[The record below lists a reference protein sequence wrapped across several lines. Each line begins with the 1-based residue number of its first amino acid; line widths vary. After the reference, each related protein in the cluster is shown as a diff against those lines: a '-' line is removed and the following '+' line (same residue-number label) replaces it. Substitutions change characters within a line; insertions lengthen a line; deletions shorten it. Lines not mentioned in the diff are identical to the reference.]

1 MAITI
6 EMPRLSDTMEEG
18 TLLKWHVAKGD
29 SVSSGDHI
37 ADVETDKATMEVQ
50 AFDDGTIAA
59 LPVEEGAT
67 VAVGEVIAVVAEEGE
82 DLDEAA
88 KSASS
93 SSGGKKAD
101 SQSKSK
107 SAESGSDESSDNGQ
121 AATAVADPE
130 EGGSTGGQMTTQV
143 ADAGPVKASPLAR
156 KLADEKGVDI
166 GNIQGSGP
174 GGRVIK
180 RDVLAA
186 AEGNGQTQ
194 QAGPAVKP
202 APSESPRSISP
213 AKPAA
218 APSLGGG
225 STLEAKEIAVSGM
238 RKTIAKRL
246 VESKTT
252 VPHFQ
257 VATSVDMAPLM
268 DLRKTLNTQLEPQGV
283 KLTVNDFIVRATAV
297 AAEQHPVV
305 NASWMGDK
313 IVFHGTVNV
322 GVAIALPEER
332 GGGLVVAT
340 LKGVEGMGLRQI
352 SAESKRLGKKA
363 KDSGLSTD
371 EMADSTITLSNLGAP
386 QFGEVTQF
394 TAIINP
400 PNAAILAVGSV
411 IEQPVVVDGELAVG
425 KRMSITLSGDHRV
438 IDGASGAL
446 YLATLKSTLEN
457 PASLLV

>member
-18 TLLKWHVAKGD
+18 TLLKWHVAQGD
-29 SVSSGDHI
+29 AVASGDHI

-59 LPVEEGAT
+59 LPVDEGAT
-67 VAVGEVIAVVAEEGE
+67 VAVGEVIAVLAEEGE
-82 DLDEAA
+82 DPDQAA
-88 KSASS
+88 KAAT
-93 SSGGKKAD
+93 SGGGKPKPTDDAKDAD
-101 SQSKSK
+101 DAG
-107 SAESGSDESSDNGQ
+107 SADT
-121 AATAVADPE
+121 AAGDPHQ
-130 EGGSTGGQMTTQV
+130 GDSTGGQMSTAV
-143 ADAGPVKASPLAR
+143 ASAGPVKASPLAR
-156 KLADEKGVDI
+156 KLAEEHGLDI
-166 GNIQGSGP
+166 ASIDGSGP

-186 AEGNGQTQ
+186 AEAGPSG
-194 QAGPAVKP
+194 GPAVKP
-202 APSESPRSISP
+202 APADTPRSIRP
-213 AKPAA
+213 ATPDRPAA
-218 APSLGGG
+218 STAPTLGGG
-225 STLEAKEIAVSGM
+225 STLEAREVAVSGM

-257 VATSVDMAPLM
+257 VTTSVNMAPLM
-268 DLRKTLNTQLEPQGV
+268 SLRKTLNAQLEQQGV
-283 KLTVNDFIVRATAV
+283 KLTVNDFIVRGTAV
-297 AAEQHPVV
+297 AAERHPVI

-313 IVFHGTVNV
+313 IVYHGTVNV

-340 LKGVEGMGLRQI
+340 LKGVEAMGLRQI
-352 SAESKRLGKKA
+352 SAESKRLGGKA
-363 KDSGLSTD
+363 RDSGLSTD
-371 EMADSTITLSNLGAP
+371 EMADATITVSNLGAP

-394 TAIINP
+394 TAIVNP
-400 PNAAILAVGSV
+400 PNAAILAIGSV
-411 IEQPVVVDGELAVG
+411 LTQPVVVDGELAVG
-425 KRMSITLSGDHRV
+425 QRMSITLSGDHRV

-446 YLATLKSTLEN
+446 YLSSLKQTLEN

>member
-93 SSGGKKAD
+93 SSGGKKSD
-101 SQSKSK
+101 SQSKSQT
-107 SAESGSDESSDNGQ
+107 AESGDDESSDNGQ

-194 QAGPAVKP
+194 QAGPAV
-202 APSESPRSISP
+202 
-213 AKPAA
+213 
-218 APSLGGG
+218 
-225 STLEAKEIAVSGM
+225 
-238 RKTIAKRL
+238 
-246 VESKTT
+246 
-252 VPHFQ
+252 
-257 VATSVDMAPLM
+257 
-268 DLRKTLNTQLEPQGV
+268 
-283 KLTVNDFIVRATAV
+283 
-297 AAEQHPVV
+297 
-305 NASWMGDK
+305 
-313 IVFHGTVNV
+313 
-322 GVAIALPEER
+322 
-332 GGGLVVAT
+332 
-340 LKGVEGMGLRQI
+340 
-352 SAESKRLGKKA
+352 
-363 KDSGLSTD
+363 
-371 EMADSTITLSNLGAP
+371 
-386 QFGEVTQF
+386 
-394 TAIINP
+394 
-400 PNAAILAVGSV
+400 
-411 IEQPVVVDGELAVG
+411 
-425 KRMSITLSGDHRV
+425 
-438 IDGASGAL
+438 
-446 YLATLKSTLEN
+446 
-457 PASLLV
+457 

>member
-29 SVSSGDHI
+29 KVASGDHI

-59 LPVEEGAT
+59 LPVDEGTT
-67 VAVGEVIAVVAEEGE
+67 VAVGDVIAVVAEVGE
-82 DLDEAA
+82 DLDAAAQAAGSTSSGASKPAEAA
-88 KSASS
+88 
-93 SSGGKKAD
+93 
-101 SQSKSK
+101 
-107 SAESGSDESSDNGQ
+107 AEANGD
-121 AATAVADPE
+121 AATTALAEPVTAAPAPAG
-130 EGGSTGGQMTTQV
+130 GGS
-143 ADAGPVKASPLAR
+143 VKASPLAR
-156 KLADEKGVDI
+156 KLADEKGVNL
-166 GNIQGSGP
+166 GSLAGSGP

-186 AEGNGQTQ
+186 AEGNGQ
-194 QAGPAVKP
+194 AVVSP
-202 APSESPRSISP
+202 APAAPTRTIS
-213 AKPAA
+213 PAA
-218 APSLGGG
+218 APATPMLAPA
-225 STLEAKEIAVSGM
+225 TLEAKEVAVSGM

-257 VATSVDMAPLM
+257 VATSVDMAPLLA
-268 DLRKTLNTQLEPQGV
+268 LRKTINAQLEAQGV

-297 AAEQHPVV
+297 AAVQHPII
-305 NASWMGDK
+305 NASWMSDR
-313 IVFHGTVNV
+313 IVHHGTVNV

-340 LKGVEGMGLRQI
+340 LKGVESMGLRHI

-363 KDSGLSTD
+363 KQTGLSPD
-371 EMADSTITLSNLGAP
+371 EMSDSTITVSNLGAP

-394 TAIINP
+394 TAIVNP

-411 IEQPVVVDGELAVG
+411 IQQPVVVNGELAVG
-425 KRMSITLSGDHRV
+425 QRMSINLSGDHRV

-446 YLATLKSTLEN
+446 YLATLKATLEN

>member
-29 SVSSGDHI
+29 KVASGDHI

-59 LPVEEGAT
+59 LPVDEGTT
-67 VAVGEVIAVVAEEGE
+67 VAVGDVIAVVAEVGE
-82 DLDEAA
+82 DLDAAAQAAGSTSSGASKPAEAA
-88 KSASS
+88 
-93 SSGGKKAD
+93 
-101 SQSKSK
+101 
-107 SAESGSDESSDNGQ
+107 AEANGDA
-121 AATAVADPE
+121 AATALAEPVTAATAPSG
-130 EGGSTGGQMTTQV
+130 GGS
-143 ADAGPVKASPLAR
+143 VKASPLAR
-156 KLADEKGVDI
+156 KLADEKGVDL
-166 GNIQGSGP
+166 GSLAGSGP

-186 AEGNGQTQ
+186 AEGNGQ
-194 QAGPAVKP
+194 AVVSP
-202 APSESPRSISP
+202 APAAPTRTISP
-213 AKPAA
+213 AAPVA
-218 APSLGGG
+218 APTLAAPA
-225 STLEAKEIAVSGM
+225 TLEAKEVAVSGM

-257 VATSVDMAPLM
+257 VATSVDMAPLLA
-268 DLRKTLNTQLEPQGV
+268 LRKTINAQLEAQGV

-297 AAEQHPVV
+297 AAVQHPVI
-305 NASWMGDK
+305 NASWMGDR
-313 IVFHGTVNV
+313 IVHHGTVNV

-340 LKGVEGMGLRQI
+340 LKGVEGMGLRHI
-352 SAESKRLGKKA
+352 SAESKRLGSKA
-363 KDSGLSTD
+363 KETGLSPD
-371 EMADSTITLSNLGAP
+371 EMSDSTITVSNLGAP

-394 TAIINP
+394 TAIVNP

-411 IEQPVVVDGELAVG
+411 IEQPVVVKGELAVG
-425 KRMSITLSGDHRV
+425 QRMSINLSGDHRV

-446 YLATLKSTLEN
+446 YLATLKATLEN

>member
-29 SVSSGDHI
+29 AVASGDHI

-59 LPVEEGAT
+59 LPVEEGTT
-67 VAVGEVIAVVAEEGE
+67 VAVGDVIAVVAEDGE
-82 DLDEAA
+82 DLDAAA
-88 KSASS
+88 KAAGSS
-93 SSGGKKAD
+93 SAAKP
-101 SQSKSK
+101 
-107 SAESGSDESSDNGQ
+107 AEKTAEANGD
-121 AATAVADPE
+121 ASATAVAEPVTAAPAPSG
-130 EGGSTGGQMTTQV
+130 GGS
-143 ADAGPVKASPLAR
+143 VKASPLAR

-166 GNIQGSGP
+166 GTLVGSGP

-186 AEGNGQTQ
+186 ADGNGQT
-194 QAGPAVKP
+194 GPAVTP
-202 APSESPRSISP
+202 APAAPTRTIS
-213 AKPAA
+213 AIAPAA
-218 APSLGGG
+218 APAFTPSE
-225 STLEAKEIAVSGM
+225 TLEAKEVAVSGM

-257 VATSVDMAPLM
+257 VATSVDMGPLLE
-268 DLRKTLNTQLEPQGV
+268 LRKTINAQLEPQGV

-297 AAEQHPVV
+297 AATQHPVI
-305 NASWMGDK
+305 NASWMGDR
-313 IVFHGTVNV
+313 IVHHGTVNV
-322 GVAIALPEER
+322 GIAIALPEER

-340 LKGVEGMGLRQI
+340 LKGVEGMGLRHI

-363 KDSGLSTD
+363 KDSGLSPD
-371 EMADSTITLSNLGAP
+371 EMSDSTITVSNLGAP

-394 TAIINP
+394 TAIVNP

-411 IEQPVVVDGELAVG
+411 IQQPVVVDGQLAVG
-425 KRMSITLSGDHRV
+425 QRMSINLSGDHRV